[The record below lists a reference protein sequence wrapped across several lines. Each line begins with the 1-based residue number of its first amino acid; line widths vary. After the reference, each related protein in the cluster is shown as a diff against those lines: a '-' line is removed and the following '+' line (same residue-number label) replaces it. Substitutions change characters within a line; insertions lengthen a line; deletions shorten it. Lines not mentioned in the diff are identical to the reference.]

1 MHEAPPPTPASPPA
15 SSAVPAEPLS
25 HGLKQRHLTMLGLGG
40 VIGAGLFVGSGAGIA
55 VAGPAIV
62 VSYLIAGAL
71 AMLVMRML
79 GEMSAAMPASGSFS
93 VHAER
98 ALGRWA
104 GFSVGWL
111 YWFLLVVVLA
121 VEATAAAQIAHGWV
135 PGIEPWAW
143 VLLFMV
149 VFTAANLTAVK
160 NFGEFEFWFAS
171 LKVGAI
177 VVFLVLGVLAV
188 LGLLPDTDPVGM
200 ANLTGQGGFLPNGWG
215 GVVSGVLTVVFAFGG
230 LEVVTIAAA
239 ETDDPARAV
248 GRAVRSAVV
257 RILFFYVGSMLVIVT
272 VLPWTAQQAGL
283 SPYVK
288 VLDAIGVPSAGQ
300 IMNIVVFVA
309 LLSALNANLY
319 GSSRMVFSLAERG
332 EAPRGLLK
340 VSGGGSR
347 EATGAGSRE
356 TTGAGSRETTGGGSR
371 ETTGGGSRETT
382 GGGSR
387 VTTGGVPRR
396 AVLASV
402 AFGFVSVLLNLLWP
416 DTVFLYMLN
425 SVGAV
430 LLFVWALIAASQL
443 RLRARLEQ
451 EAPEA
456 LSLRMWCFPYL
467 TWVTL
472 AGLAGVLLL
481 MLTDEAARPQ
491 VLWSAGA
498 TALVLL
504 VAVGRQWRERRG
516 SAVADR

>member
-1 MHEAPPPTPASPPA
+1 MHDAPPTHPP
-15 SSAVPAEPLS
+15 VPPEPLAQ
-25 HGLKQRHLTMLGLGG
+25 GLKQRHLTMLGLGG

-55 VAGPAIV
+55 VAGPAVV

-135 PGIEPWAW
+135 PAVDQWLW

-149 VFTAANLTAVK
+149 VFTVANLTAVK
-160 NFGEFEFWFAS
+160 NFGEFEFWFAA

-177 VVFLVLGVLAV
+177 VVFLVLGLLAV
-188 LGLLPDTDPVGM
+188 LGVLPDTRPVGLT
-200 ANLTGQGGFLPNGWG
+200 NLTGQGGFLPNGWD

-288 VLDAIGVPSAGQ
+288 VLDSIGVPSAGQ

-319 GSSRMVFSLAERG
+319 GSSRMIFSLAERG
-332 EAPRGLLK
+332 EAPQGLLR
-340 VSGGGSR
+340 VSGGQG
-347 EATGAGSRE
+347 
-356 TTGAGSRETTGGGSR
+356 
-371 ETTGGGSRETT
+371 
-382 GGGSR
+382 
-387 VTTGGVPRR
+387 GGVPRR

-402 AFGFVSVLLNLLWP
+402 AFGFVSVLLNLKWP
-416 DTVFLYMLN
+416 DSVFLYMLN

-430 LLFVWALIAASQL
+430 LLFVWGLIAASQL
-443 RLRARLEQ
+443 RLRRRLER
-451 EAPEA
+451 EAPGA
-456 LSLRMWCFPYL
+456 LTLRMWCFPYL

-472 AGLAGVLLL
+472 AGLLAVLLL
-481 MLTDEAARPQ
+481 MLTDDVARPQ

-498 TALVLL
+498 TGLVLL
-504 VAVGRQWRERRG
+504 VAVVRELRSR
-516 SAVADR
+516 

>member
-1 MHEAPPPTPASPPA
+1 MHEAPPTPAATSPA
-15 SSAVPAEPLS
+15 APAEPLA

-135 PGIEPWAW
+135 PAVEPWAW

-149 VFTAANLTAVK
+149 VFTVANLTAVK

-177 VVFLVLGVLAV
+177 VVFLVLGGLAV
-188 LGLLPDTDPVGM
+188 FGLLPDTDPVGM

-300 IMNIVVFVA
+300 VMNIVVFVA

-319 GSSRMVFSLAERG
+319 GSSRMIFSLAERG

-340 VSGGGSR
+340 VSGGG
-347 EATGAGSRE
+347 ADGSS
-356 TTGAGSRETTGGGSR
+356 GQA
-371 ETTGGGSRETT
+371 
-382 GGGSR
+382 
-387 VTTGGVPRR
+387 GGVPRR

-402 AFGFVSVLLNLLWP
+402 AFGFVSVLLNLVWP
-416 DTVFLYMLN
+416 DTVFLHMLN

-451 EAPEA
+451 EAPGA
-456 LSLRMWCFPYL
+456 LALRMWWFPYL

-472 AGLAGVLLL
+472 AGLLGVLLL
-481 MLTDEAARPQ
+481 MLTDDAARPQ
-491 VLWSAGA
+491 VLWSAAA

-504 VAVGRQWRERRG
+504 VAVGREWRDRRG
-516 SAVADR
+516 SRGHGQERSAFTDR

>member
-1 MHEAPPPTPASPPA
+1 MHDAPPTLSAAPPA
-15 SSAVPAEPLS
+15 PPA

-55 VAGPAIV
+55 VAGPAVI

-79 GEMSAAMPASGSFS
+79 GEMSAAMPSSGSFS

-111 YWFLLVVVLA
+111 YWFMLVVVLA

-135 PGIEPWAW
+135 PAVDQWLW
-143 VLLFMV
+143 VLVFMV

-160 NFGEFEFWFAS
+160 NFGEFEFWFAA
-171 LKVGAI
+171 LKVAAI
-177 VVFLVLGVLAV
+177 VAFLVLGLLAV
-188 LGLLPDTDPVGM
+188 IGVLPDTDPVGLT
-200 ANLTGQGGFLPNGWG
+200 NLTGQGGFLPNGWD
-215 GVVSGVLTVVFAFGG
+215 GVLSGVLTVVFAFGG

-239 ETDDPARAV
+239 ETADPARAV
-248 GRAVRSAVV
+248 GRAVRSSVV

-288 VLDAIGVPSAGQ
+288 VLDSIGVPSAGQ

-319 GSSRMVFSLAERG
+319 GSSRMIFSLAERG
-332 EAPRGLLK
+332 EAPRGLLR
-340 VSGGGSR
+340 VSGG
-347 EATGAGSRE
+347 TG
-356 TTGAGSRETTGGGSR
+356 
-371 ETTGGGSRETT
+371 
-382 GGGSR
+382 
-387 VTTGGVPRR
+387 GGVPRR

-402 AFGFVSVLLNLLWP
+402 AFGFVSVLLNLKWP
-416 DTVFLYMLN
+416 DTVFLHMLN

-430 LLFVWALIAASQL
+430 LLFVWGLIAASQL
-443 RLRARLEQ
+443 RLRRRLER
-451 EAPEA
+451 EAPGA
-456 LSLRMWCFPYL
+456 LQLRMWCFPFL

-472 AGLAGVLLL
+472 AGLVAVLLL
-481 MLTDEAARPQ
+481 MLTDDSARPQ
-491 VLWSAGA
+491 VLWSAAA
-498 TALVLL
+498 TGLVLL
-504 VAVGRQWRERRG
+504 VAAVRELRAGRT
-516 SAVADR
+516 AKP

>member
-1 MHEAPPPTPASPPA
+1 MHEAPPTPSEASTT
-15 SSAVPAEPLS
+15 PAEPLQ

-62 VSYLIAGAL
+62 VSYLIAGTL

-135 PGIEPWAW
+135 PAVEPWAW

-177 VVFLVLGVLAV
+177 VVFLGLGVLAV
-188 LGLLPDTDPVGM
+188 LGWLPDTDPVGM
-200 ANLTGQGGFLPNGWG
+200 TNLTGQGGFLPNGWG

-288 VLDAIGVPSAGQ
+288 VLDTIGVPSAAQ

-332 EAPRGLLK
+332 EAPRALLK
-340 VSGGGSR
+340 VSGGSQGK
-347 EATGAGSRE
+347 A
-356 TTGAGSRETTGGGSR
+356 
-371 ETTGGGSRETT
+371 
-382 GGGSR
+382 
-387 VTTGGVPRR
+387 GGVPRR

-451 EAPEA
+451 AAPGA
-456 LSLRMWCFPYL
+456 LALRMWWFPYL
-467 TWVTL
+467 TWLTL
-472 AGLAGVLLL
+472 AGLFAVLVL
-481 MLTDEAARPQ
+481 MLTDDAARPQ

-504 VAVGRQWRERRG
+504 VAVGRQWRERG
-516 SAVADR
+516 NPAPADR

>member
-1 MHEAPPPTPASPPA
+1 MHEAPPTAPAAPPA
-15 SSAVPAEPLS
+15 VSEPLAPEPLAP
-25 HGLKQRHLTMLGLGG
+25 GLKQRHLTMLGLGG

-135 PGIEPWAW
+135 PAVEPWAW

-177 VVFLVLGVLAV
+177 VVFLGLGVLAV
-188 LGLLPDTDPVGM
+188 LGWLPDTDPVGM
-200 ANLTGQGGFLPNGWG
+200 TNLTGQGGFLPNGWG
-215 GVVSGVLTVVFAFGG
+215 GVVAGVLTVVFAFGG

-239 ETDDPARAV
+239 ETADPARAV

-340 VSGGGSR
+340 VSGGSSGQ
-347 EATGAGSRE
+347 E
-356 TTGAGSRETTGGGSR
+356 GGSR
-371 ETTGGGSRETT
+371 GQA
-382 GGGSR
+382 
-387 VTTGGVPRR
+387 GGVPRR

-443 RLRARLEQ
+443 RLRARLER
-451 EAPEA
+451 EAPQA
-456 LSLRMWCFPYL
+456 LELRMWCFPYL
-467 TWVTL
+467 TWLTL
-472 AGLAGVLLL
+472 AGLLGVLLL
-481 MLTDEAARPQ
+481 MLTDDGARPQ

-498 TALVLL
+498 TALVVL
-504 VAVGRQWRERRG
+504 VAVGRQRRERKGLAPAGRQEP
-516 SAVADR
+516 

>member
-1 MHEAPPPTPASPPA
+1 MHEAPPTPAATSP
-15 SSAVPAEPLS
+15 AVPAEPLS

-135 PGIEPWAW
+135 PGVEPWAW

-149 VFTAANLTAVK
+149 VFTVANLTAVK

-177 VVFLVLGVLAV
+177 VVFLVLGGLAV
-188 LGLLPDTDPVGM
+188 FGLLPDTDPVGM
-200 ANLTGQGGFLPNGWG
+200 TNLTGQGGFLPNGWS

-319 GSSRMVFSLAERG
+319 GSSRMIFSLAERG

-340 VSGGGSR
+340 VSGGG
-347 EATGAGSRE
+347 AGK
-356 TTGAGSRETTGGGSR
+356 GGGAD
-371 ETTGGGSRETT
+371 GSSD
-382 GGGSR
+382 GSSGQA
-387 VTTGGVPRR
+387 GGVPRR

-451 EAPEA
+451 EAPDA
-456 LSLRMWCFPYL
+456 LALRMWWFPYL

-472 AGLAGVLLL
+472 AGLLGVLLL
-481 MLTDEAARPQ
+481 MLTDDAARPQ

-504 VAVGRQWRERRG
+504 VAVGRERRERRTSGERGASG
-516 SAVADR
+516 SARR

>member
-1 MHEAPPPTPASPPA
+1 MHEAPPTPSGAPTT
-15 SSAVPAEPLS
+15 PAEPLQ

-62 VSYLIAGAL
+62 VSYLIAGTL

-135 PGIEPWAW
+135 PAVEPWAW

-177 VVFLVLGVLAV
+177 VVFLGLGLLAV
-188 LGLLPDTDPVGM
+188 LGRLPDTDPVGM
-200 ANLTGQGGFLPNGWG
+200 TNLTGQGGFLPNGWG

-288 VLDAIGVPSAGQ
+288 VLDSIGVPSAAQ

-340 VSGGGSR
+340 VSGGSQGK
-347 EATGAGSRE
+347 A
-356 TTGAGSRETTGGGSR
+356 
-371 ETTGGGSRETT
+371 
-382 GGGSR
+382 
-387 VTTGGVPRR
+387 GGVPRR

-451 EAPEA
+451 EAPGA
-456 LSLRMWCFPYL
+456 LALRMWWFPYL
-467 TWVTL
+467 TWLTL
-472 AGLAGVLLL
+472 AGLLGVLVL
-481 MLTDEAARPQ
+481 MLTDDAARPQ

-504 VAVGRQWRERRG
+504 VAVGRQWRERG
-516 SAVADR
+516 NPASADR

>member
-1 MHEAPPPTPASPPA
+1 MHEAPPTPAATSPA
-15 SSAVPAEPLS
+15 APAEPLA

-135 PGIEPWAW
+135 PAVEPWAW

-149 VFTAANLTAVK
+149 VFTVANLTAVK

-177 VVFLVLGVLAV
+177 VVFLVLGGLAV
-188 LGLLPDTDPVGM
+188 FGLLPDTDPVGM

-300 IMNIVVFVA
+300 VMNIVVFVA

-319 GSSRMVFSLAERG
+319 GSSRMIFSLAERG

-340 VSGGGSR
+340 VSGGG
-347 EATGAGSRE
+347 ADGSS
-356 TTGAGSRETTGGGSR
+356 GQA
-371 ETTGGGSRETT
+371 
-382 GGGSR
+382 
-387 VTTGGVPRR
+387 GGVPRR

-402 AFGFVSVLLNLLWP
+402 AFGFVSVLLNLVWP

-451 EAPEA
+451 EAPGA
-456 LSLRMWCFPYL
+456 LALRMWWFPYL

-472 AGLAGVLLL
+472 AGLLGVLLL
-481 MLTDEAARPQ
+481 MLTDDAARPQ
-491 VLWSAGA
+491 VLWSAAA

-504 VAVGRQWRERRG
+504 VAVGREWRDRRG
-516 SAVADR
+516 SRGHGQERSAFTDR

>member
-1 MHEAPPPTPASPPA
+1 MHDAPPTHSPVRSEA
-15 SSAVPAEPLS
+15 LA

-55 VAGPAIV
+55 VAGPAVV

-111 YWFLLVVVLA
+111 YWFMLVVVLA
-121 VEATAAAQIAHGWV
+121 VEATAAAQIAHAWV
-135 PGIEPWAW
+135 PAVDQWLW

-149 VFTAANLTAVK
+149 VFTVANLTAVK
-160 NFGEFEFWFAS
+160 NFGEFEFWFAA
-171 LKVGAI
+171 LKVTAI
-177 VVFLVLGVLAV
+177 VAFLVLGVLAV
-188 LGLLPDTDPVGM
+188 LGVLPDTDPVGLT
-200 ANLTGQGGFLPNGWG
+200 NLTGQGGFLPNGWD

-283 SPYVK
+283 SPYGK
-288 VLDAIGVPSAGQ
+288 VLDSIGVPSAGQ

-319 GSSRMVFSLAERG
+319 GSSRMIFSLAERG

-340 VSGGGSR
+340 VSGTRAAEGSPS
-347 EATGAGSRE
+347 G
-356 TTGAGSRETTGGGSR
+356 
-371 ETTGGGSRETT
+371 
-382 GGGSR
+382 
-387 VTTGGVPRR
+387 GGVPRR

-402 AFGFVSVLLNLLWP
+402 AFGFVSVLLNLGWP

-430 LLFVWALIAASQL
+430 LLFVWGLIAASQL
-443 RLRARLEQ
+443 RLRRRLER
-451 EAPEA
+451 EAPDA
-456 LSLRMWCFPYL
+456 LALRMWCFPYL

-472 AGLAGVLLL
+472 AGLLAVLLL
-481 MLTDEAARPQ
+481 MLTDDAARPQ
-491 VLWSAGA
+491 VLWSAAA

-504 VAVGRQWRERRG
+504 VAVVRERR
-516 SAVADR
+516 AKP

>member
-1 MHEAPPPTPASPPA
+1 MHEAPPTPSGASTTPSGAPTAPSGAPTT
-15 SSAVPAEPLS
+15 PAEPLE

-62 VSYLIAGAL
+62 VSYLIAGTL

-111 YWFLLVVVLA
+111 YWFLLAVVLA

-135 PGIEPWAW
+135 PAVEPWAW

-177 VVFLVLGVLAV
+177 VVFLGLGVLAV
-188 LGLLPDTDPVGM
+188 LGWLPDTDPVGM
-200 ANLTGQGGFLPNGWG
+200 TNLTGQGGFLPNGWG

-288 VLDAIGVPSAGQ
+288 VLDSIGVPSAGQ

-340 VSGGGSR
+340 VSRKPGT
-347 EATGAGSRE
+347 E
-356 TTGAGSRETTGGGSR
+356 
-371 ETTGGGSRETT
+371 
-382 GGGSR
+382 
-387 VTTGGVPRR
+387 GGVPRR

-443 RLRARLEQ
+443 RLRARLER
-451 EAPEA
+451 EAPGA
-456 LSLRMWCFPYL
+456 LALRMWCFPYL
-467 TWVTL
+467 TWLTL
-472 AGLAGVLLL
+472 AGLLGVLLL
-481 MLTDEAARPQ
+481 MLTDADARPQ

-504 VAVGRQWRERRG
+504 VAVGRQWRERRSPAPTG
-516 SAVADR
+516 R

>member
-1 MHEAPPPTPASPPA
+1 MHEVPPPTSTSTPAPAPGPSP
-15 SSAVPAEPLS
+15 SAVPAEPLS

-188 LGLLPDTDPVGM
+188 LGWLPDTDPVGM
-200 ANLTGQGGFLPNGWG
+200 TNLTGQGGFLPNGWG

-319 GSSRMVFSLAERG
+319 GSSRMIFSLAERG

-347 EATGAGSRE
+347 ES
-356 TTGAGSRETTGGGSR
+356 
-371 ETTGGGSRETT
+371 
-382 GGGSR
+382 
-387 VTTGGVPRR
+387 TGGVPRR

-472 AGLAGVLLL
+472 AGLFGVLLL

>member
-1 MHEAPPPTPASPPA
+1 MHDAPPPTQQ
-15 SSAVPAEPLS
+15 EPLS

-55 VAGPAIV
+55 VAGPGIV

-79 GEMSAAMPASGSFS
+79 GEMSAAIPASGAFS

-135 PGIEPWAW
+135 PGVDQWAW
-143 VLLFMV
+143 VLAFMV
-149 VFTAANLTAVK
+149 VFTVTNLTAVK
-160 NFGEFEFWFAS
+160 NFGEFEFWFAA
-171 LKVGAI
+171 LKVTAI
-177 VVFLVLGVLAV
+177 VIFLVLGLLAV
-188 LGLLPDTDPVGM
+188 FGLLPDTDPVGLT
-200 ANLTGQGGFLPNGWG
+200 NLTGQGGFLPNGWG

-319 GSSRMVFSLAERG
+319 GASRMVFSLAERG
-332 EAPRGLLK
+332 EGPHGLLK
-340 VSGGGSR
+340 VSGN
-347 EATGAGSRE
+347 
-356 TTGAGSRETTGGGSR
+356 GGG
-371 ETTGGGSRETT
+371 
-382 GGGSR
+382 
-387 VTTGGVPRR
+387 GGVPRR

-402 AFGFVSVLLNLLWP
+402 AFGFVSVLLNLKWP
-416 DTVFLYMLN
+416 DSVFLYLLN

-430 LLFVWALIAASQL
+430 LLFVWGLIAASQL
-443 RLRARLEQ
+443 RLRRRLER

-456 LSLRMWCFPYL
+456 LTLRMWCFPWL

-472 AGLAGVLLL
+472 AALVAVLVL
-481 MLTDEAARPQ
+481 MLTDDVARPQ

-498 TALVLL
+498 TGLVLL
-504 VAVGRQWRERRG
+504 VAGARELRDRRR
-516 SAVADR
+516 A

>member
-1 MHEAPPPTPASPPA
+1 MHEAPPPTPAPVPP

-135 PGIEPWAW
+135 PGVEPWAW

-177 VVFLVLGVLAV
+177 VVFLVLGLLAV
-188 LGLLPDTDPVGM
+188 LGWLPDTDPVGM

-319 GSSRMVFSLAERG
+319 GSSRMIFSLAERG

-347 EATGAGSRE
+347 GTADGDSGETAGGA
-356 TTGAGSRETTGGGSR
+356 
-371 ETTGGGSRETT
+371 
-382 GGGSR
+382 
-387 VTTGGVPRR
+387 GGVPRR

-456 LSLRMWCFPYL
+456 LSLRMWWFPYL

-472 AGLAGVLLL
+472 AGLFGVLLL
-481 MLTDEAARPQ
+481 MLTDAAARPQ

-516 SAVADR
+516 SSAVTDR